1 MPRQRGDGDAAA
13 VVRESRRTP
22 AVRKARHPLFFLVK
36 MGEERV
42 PTRRFNERARVCV
55 CGRVGNRRER
65 VETVKRIKEA
75 KKNDGC
81 RQCRRRRRR
90 VARGGGWRRRA
101 KKKTD
106 ISETNDAFRAS
117 AGRSTRRSRGKTR
130 SRARVG
136 RTRVHSDGAVR
147 VRDGDQV
154 HAAERLIG
162 AGPVQRPSVCVGAPG
177 DEIFEEK

>member
-1 MPRQRGDGDAAA
+1 MRSAFRRG
-13 VVRESRRTP
+13 VST
-22 AVRKARHPLFFLVK
+22 
-36 MGEERV
+36 
-42 PTRRFNERARVCV
+42 NARVCV

-90 VARGGGWRRRA
+90 VARGGRWRRRA

-162 AGPVQRPSVCVGAPG
+162 AGPVQRPLRVRGRARRRDLRGEINGHLAGAGVVRVSASVPSRAPSRPITG
-177 DEIFEEK
+177 GGCA